1 MKKISSVL
9 LGLFLSSMTIAIAAN
24 SASAST
30 ERQAKASINNQT
42 GKTIVHVT
50 LLHKYSNDYKNNRTW
65 VNLPSGHNT
74 SASPLNVQYR
84 TGVFTTGKD
93 WWRVQWKVADG
104 RTCYTDPNNFRV
116 VFDALDQA
124 AMSVANLFADQLGK
138 EVAGQVGGI
147 GGEVTGKVAKDAAN
161 GIANSLFNGEATVGF
176 KQNILRAEDDNKM
189 VTISLFGNNTARIS
203 SPSGISNTVYTCK

>member
-1 MKKISSVL
+1 
-9 LGLFLSSMTIAIAAN
+9 MTISIAAN

-65 VNLPSGHNT
+65 VNLPSGHST
-74 SASPLNVQYR
+74 STSPLTVKYR

-104 RTCYTDPNNFRV
+104 RTCYTDPNNFRE
-116 VFDALDQA
+116 VFDALDQ
-124 AMSVANLFADQLGK
+124 VTITTANLFADQLGK
-138 EVAGQVGGI
+138 EVAGKVGEIGGVVGGEI
-147 GGEVTGKVAKDAAN
+147 TGKAAKDAAN
-161 GIANSLFNGEATVGF
+161 GIANSLFNGEKTAGF
-176 KQNILRAEDDNKM
+176 KQHILRASDDNKM
-189 VTISLFGNNTARIS
+189 VTIALFGNNTARIS

>member
-24 SASAST
+24 PANAST
-30 ERQAKASINNQT
+30 ERQAKASIDNQT
-42 GKTIVHVT
+42 GKTIVHAT
-50 LLHKYSNDYKNNRTW
+50 LLHKYSDDYKNSRTW
-65 VNLPSGHNT
+65 VNLPSGRNT
-74 SASPLNVQYR
+74 SASPLSVQYR

-104 RTCYTDPNNFRV
+104 KICYTDPNNFRG

-124 AMSVANLFADQLGK
+124 AMSVANLFADRLGT
-138 EVAGQVGGI
+138 EVAGQVGAI
-147 GGEVTGKVAKDAAN
+147 GGEVTGKAAKDAAN
-161 GIANSLFNGEATVGF
+161 GISKSLFNGEATVGF
-176 KQNILRAEDDNKM
+176 KQHILRSEDDKKM
-189 VTISLFGNNTARIS
+189 VTISLFANNTARIS

>member
-30 ERQAKASINNQT
+30 ERQAKASIDNQT

-74 SASPLNVQYR
+74 YTTPLTVNYR
-84 TGVFTTGKD
+84 TGAFTTGKD

-124 AMSVANLFADQLGK
+124 AMATANLFADQLGK

-147 GGEVTGKVAKDAAN
+147 GGLVAGKAAQDAAN
-161 GIANSLFNGEATVGF
+161 GIASSLFNGEATVGF
-176 KQNILRAEDDNKM
+176 KQHILRSEDDSKM
-189 VTISLFGNNTARIS
+189 VTISLFDNNTAKIS